1 MAKLTD
7 EMLMAYADGQLN
19 ALARAKVEAVLPG
32 DQDARRRLGV
42 FRATGAPLAQLYA
55 GPMAEPV
62 PAHLK
67 DFVLNYRAPAAPA
80 KKASLAK
87 GRLAKAL
94 AGSLDKARRAGESF
108 GAWLAQPMPQTARWR
123 LAAAPA
129 AMLALGAGAGF
140 FLHGGATP
148 DSLVAFEGGRI
159 LASGALRHVL
169 ETQPSGQEARIG
181 GVRGEAVSMRAT
193 LTFKSK
199 DDSYCREYE
208 IATPGAGG
216 FAGLGCRGR
225 DGDWALQVHAGT
237 MVSAKDGSRP
247 AAHTPPVALDEI
259 VDRMIEGDAFG
270 KKQEAEAIASGWK

>member
-108 GAWLAQPMPQTARWR
+108 GAWLAQPMPQTVRWR
-123 LAAAPA
+123 LAAAQA

-140 FLHGGATP
+140 FCMAARSGQPCRLRGGPHSRKRSASPCARDPAKRPGGA
-148 DSLVAFEGGRI
+148 DRRRQRRGGQH
-159 LASGALRHVL
+159 ARHADL
-169 ETQPSGQEARIG
+169 QEQG
-181 GVRGEAVSMRAT
+181 
-193 LTFKSK
+193 
-199 DDSYCREYE
+199 
-208 IATPGAGG
+208 
-216 FAGLGCRGR
+216 
-225 DGDWALQVHAGT
+225 
-237 MVSAKDGSRP
+237 
-247 AAHTPPVALDEI
+247 
-259 VDRMIEGDAFG
+259 
-270 KKQEAEAIASGWK
+270 